1 MADVLQVD
9 HLTPEGGGREFWKC
23 LLNDDIQ
30 NVSVHQIQPVTIDGD
45 WIQPTSSHRFVFQ
58 VNNWKEFE
66 EKFSSYF

>member
-30 NVSVHQIQPVTIDGD
+30 NVSVKQIQPVTIDSD
-45 WIQPTSSHRFVFQ
+45 WIQAASSRRIVFQ
-58 VNNWKEFE
+58 VNNWREVDE
-66 EKFSSYF
+66 MFSSYF